1 MGAEGSEVSAGLPLI
16 LSVQTR
22 SPEENRS
29 SSWPPNTLLTSAHSA
44 LRGGRPTQLCGRCF
58 CPARIRGLAVHGSAI
73 PSPNGLPE
81 CWAH

>member
-16 LSVQTR
+16 LSVQTK

-44 LRGGRPTQLCGRCF
+44 LRGGRPTQL
-58 CPARIRGLAVHGSAI
+58 
-73 PSPNGLPE
+73 
-81 CWAH
+81 